1 MSEEDFSKRL
11 QRIEKKIDFLLRM
24 LEDLLS
30 IRRGVDLKPTP
41 VDTNSKASVKV
52 YLLRLPDSLRR
63 TMLVMER
70 LGEATTVDVARETG
84 RSRSVESI
92 HLNQLERMGYLEKYR
107 KGRKIYFKVSRPLI
121 KGAETDSRRR
131 SNEFS

>member
-1 MSEEDFSKRL
+1 LSEDFSERL
-11 QRIEKKIDFLLRM
+11 QRIEKKIDSLLKM
-24 LEDLLS
+24 LEERLS
-30 IRRGVDLKPTP
+30 IGKEVDVQPMR
-41 VDTNSKASVKV
+41 VDTESKASVRV

-70 LGEATTVDVARETG
+70 LGEATTVEVARETG

-107 KGRKIYFKVSRPLI
+107 KGRKIYFKVPQLVVN
-121 KGAETDSRRR
+121 ETETANRRR
-131 SNEFS
+131 LHGLY

>member
-1 MSEEDFSKRL
+1 
-11 QRIEKKIDFLLRM
+11 
-24 LEDLLS
+24 
-30 IRRGVDLKPTP
+30 
-41 VDTNSKASVKV
+41 
-52 YLLRLPDSLRR
+52 
-63 TMLVMER
+63 MLVMER

-107 KGRKIYFKVSRPLI
+107 KGRKIYFKISRPLI

-131 SNEFS
+131 SNELS